1 MTVRTKTMGDG
12 VVTARKIAKSVR
24 QHSYWFEPFSQAPIA
39 FSATGFDNPT
49 GADTVVNN
57 LFTGFNLFQWY
68 NIGTQT
74 TFIPAMTTDGNYD
87 VGFEQTAA
95 DGVELIFGGVYTT
108 ATANH
113 PRNYTSGTDEY
124 YARLKFSCE
133 DISGLDLWFGFR
145 KHEAH
150 QATLTGYTDL
160 FGLQALGD
168 SSSAAAAVNT
178 VTQLND
184 VTEVT
189 TTAQTTL
196 ADTIAMEF
204 EVHVTGRT
212 AKFLIDG
219 VPVNTEFT
227 VDTDDVVLPTLR
239 VLQTTDVSGEVKLIA
254 AEGGLSVD
262 HPGGLLAAT

>member
-1 MTVRTKTMGDG
+1 MTIRRKTLGDG
-12 VVTARKIAKSVR
+12 IVDASAMTKGMR
-24 QHSYWFEPFSQAPIA
+24 QHSYWYEPFKQAPIA

-57 LFTGFNLFQWY
+57 LFTGFNMFQWY

-74 TFIPAMTTDGNYD
+74 TFIPVITTDGHYN

-95 DGVELIFGGVYTT
+95 DGIELIFGGVYTT
-108 ATANH
+108 ANANH
-113 PRNYTSGTDEY
+113 PRNYTSGVDEY
-124 YARLKFSCE
+124 YARLKFSVE
-133 DISGLDLWFGFR
+133 DISGVDLWFGFR

-150 QATLTGYTDL
+150 NAALTTYTDL
-160 FGLQALGD
+160 FGLQVLGD

-184 VTEVT
+184 VTEMT

-196 ADTIAMEF
+196 ADTVAMEF
-204 EVHVTGRT
+204 EVHVTGRV
-212 AKFLIDG
+212 AKFLING
-219 VPVNTEFT
+219 VPVNNTFT
-227 VDTDDVVLPTLR
+227 VDVDDVVLPSLR
-239 VLQTTDVSGEVKLIA
+239 VLQTTDVSGEVVLIA

-262 HPGGLLAAT
+262 HPGGLLSAT